1 MRSGSRLL
9 PGKDSEA
16 GNGLELNWEDLWDL
30 GLEPY
35 WPGAPASLCHRAT
48 LKGLGGGA
56 QGRDGADHEPPLGG
70 AAPPATFSPHCG
82 KEKPAGGAWPEIAQ
96 GSNWPG
102 AHTAG
107 RRELFLSV
115 LGEQCCGLM
124 KQTSGR
130 AQHTG

>member
-56 QGRDGADHEPPLGG
+56 QGRDGAEG
-70 AAPPATFSPHCG
+70 
-82 KEKPAGGAWPEIAQ
+82 Q
-96 GSNWPG
+96 GLC
-102 AHTAG
+102 
-107 RRELFLSV
+107 ELIGCAD
-115 LGEQCCGLM
+115 GEQEKC
-124 KQTSGR
+124 K
-130 AQHTG
+130 A